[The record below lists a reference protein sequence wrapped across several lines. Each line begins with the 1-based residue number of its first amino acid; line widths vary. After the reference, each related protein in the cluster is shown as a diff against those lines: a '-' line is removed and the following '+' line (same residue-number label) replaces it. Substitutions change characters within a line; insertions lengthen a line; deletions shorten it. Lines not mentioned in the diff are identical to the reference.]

1 MATISV
7 DKLLF
12 DELLAFKLRK
22 LTEEIQEI
30 LEKWHYSSGHA
41 LLQDAQSG
49 QLKESEMDAIELRQ
63 LLHEQET
70 LLKVQEKEVGI
81 SSY

>member
-22 LTEEIQEI
+22 LTEEIQDI

-49 QLKESEMDAIELRQ
+49 QLKEAEMDAIELRQ

-70 LLKVQEKEVGI
+70 LLKVQEKQG
-81 SSY
+81 